1 MRLRLYE
8 NHRFVLY
15 APFYAA
21 YAVGAYAAERA
32 GRRTLAV
39 TGCRTGR
46 AGPARRRGRRALGRA
61 DAGHEAPRREPNSAL
76 VCFAEVVRRDPFS
89 IVGQYPNPDFRL
101 CDLAKMRLATGCEVP
116 TPWLCLQ
123 ADLWQAGIDP
133 ARLDRI
139 TDRSMAENLNAL
151 SEGRL
156 EAAQF
161 SSPLSKK
168 PWPRE
173 GSPVVRGEHTWPC
186 HLHGFVTPGTGL
198 FATPNRYCPWS
209 GRSSGHSSGSIAG
222 PRQRS
227 PRRSHRS
234 FQRSIA
240 VCWPPHSL
248 ATRHSRCGDAIRFFP
263 RTALIVC
270 GDTSFRAGSSVGRRI
285 RSLRRQSPRPAS
297 PDRIGFAY
305 EPEARADSQSGSKG
319 DSDLSPQRRFGIYLP
334 RGLYYAVSQA
344 GRVGRHCSS
353 DAFGHFLRSTFRSLA
368 EYSSKLRIVCASE
381 LEHAAPC
388 RIARVRGTA
397 IKRQQFLKRHLFS
410 VRRSSIYCR
419 ITVQC
424 DNTSY
429 GGRGREQMATLDEI
443 GQEKQKVSER
453 LARLD
458 AEREKLGAQL
468 NELEVAERVLT
479 RFGRVETTMRRGRGR
494 PARAAPTPAP
504 AATRGRARAAQPAQT
519 VSLSDATIRAVQAHG
534 EGATPGEV
542 LSYLAREFGM
552 TVRPNHLGIALQRHR
567 RAGRLETRD
576 SRWFLPQQS
585 AMTG

>member
-46 AGPARRRGRRALGRA
+46 ARPARRRGRRALGRA

-89 IVGQYPNPDFRL
+89 IVGQYPNPDLRL

-139 TDRSMAENLNAL
+139 ADRSMAENLNAL

-209 GRSSGHSSGSIAG
+209 GPIQRTQQWIYSRSAPEIAETISS
-222 PRQRS
+222 
-227 PRRSHRS
+227 
-234 FQRSIA
+234 
-240 VCWPPHSL
+240 
-248 ATRHSRCGDAIRFFP
+248 FFP
-263 RTALIVC
+263 ALDRGVLAAALA
-270 GDTSFRAGSSVGRRI
+270 RYQAQWVWGRDPVLPENGFDC
-285 RSLRRQSPRPAS
+285 LRRYLVSGGFIRRPT
-297 PDRIGFAY
+297 
-305 EPEARADSQSGSKG
+305 
-319 DSDLSPQRRFGIYLP
+319 
-334 RGLYYAVSQA
+334 
-344 GRVGRHCSS
+344 H
-353 DAFGHFLRSTFRSLA
+353 
-368 EYSSKLRIVCASE
+368 
-381 LEHAAPC
+381 
-388 RIARVRGTA
+388 
-397 IKRQQFLKRHLFS
+397 
-410 VRRSSIYCR
+410 
-419 ITVQC
+419 
-424 DNTSY
+424 
-429 GGRGREQMATLDEI
+429 
-443 GQEKQKVSER
+443 
-453 LARLD
+453 
-458 AEREKLGAQL
+458 
-468 NELEVAERVLT
+468 
-479 RFGRVETTMRRGRGR
+479 
-494 PARAAPTPAP
+494 
-504 AATRGRARAAQPAQT
+504 AQPA
-519 VSLSDATIRAVQAHG
+519 STIAS
-534 EGATPGEV
+534 PCK
-542 LSYLAREFGM
+542 S
-552 TVRPNHLGIALQRHR
+552 
-567 RAGRLETRD
+567 
-576 SRWFLPQQS
+576 
-585 AMTG
+585 